1 MMQAHM
7 SGRVGSRNAM
17 CITAEVS
24 VDINDGTIDVRKLT
38 VAIDVGLVVNPD
50 GIRAQVEGSL
60 LWGLSN
66 TLQEELTVEKGS
78 FSQHNFDTYRWQTIA
93 DVPELDIH
101 ILENGLHPS
110 GAGEPATS
118 VVGAAVANAIFDAVG
133 VRIRTLPIRRRDIV
147 EALRAS

>member
-1 MMQAHM
+1 MKKVLVRGPALSQ
-7 SGRVGSRNAM
+7 SGYGEHTRFV
-17 CITAEVS
+17 
-24 VDINDGTIDVRKLT
+24 L
-38 VAIDVGLVVNPD
+38 
-50 GIRAQVEGSL
+50 RAL
-60 LWGLSN
+60 R
-66 TLQEELTVEKGS
+66 LQE
-78 FSQHNFDTYRWQTIA
+78 A
-93 DVPELDIH
+93 ELDIH